1 MGGVPLSLIEAARA
15 LPGRRVC
22 VVGGRTGVGKTRV
35 LLALR
40 RMGEAVI
47 DLEGLAGHR
56 GSAFGWVGQRWE
68 GKTTDEAPEQPSS
81 EHFANLLAVA
91 WRDANR
97 DHHGGQVAAAG
108 GGGGGGGRGWLF
120 VEDEDTHIGG
130 VTLPAS
136 VYALLRC
143 APLVVRVVVG
153 ERARLRLL
161 VEDYAGDAARGPDPG
176 AWLARMLA
184 SVARLQKRLGG
195 ERVAALQAQLVAGE
209 YEGVAKVLIAYYD
222 KLYDAHV
229 ANGSGSGSGVGAR
242 PGVVLDA
249 LHPPE
254 LPELD
259 APLLAR
265 QVLQAVAAFEARERG
280 REE

>member
-1 MGGVPLSLIEAARA
+1 MY
-15 LPGRRVC
+15 
-22 VVGGRTGVGKTRV
+22 
-35 LLALR
+35 
-40 RMGEAVI
+40 AV
-47 DLEGLAGHR
+47 
-56 GSAFGWVGQRWE
+56 
-68 GKTTDEAPEQPSS
+68 
-81 EHFANLLAVA
+81 
-91 WRDANR
+91 
-97 DHHGGQVAAAG
+97 
-108 GGGGGGGRGWLF
+108 
-120 VEDEDTHIGG
+120 
-130 VTLPAS
+130 
-136 VYALLRC
+136 LRC

-161 VEDYAGDAARGPDPG
+161 VEDYAARARGADHG
-176 AWLARMLA
+176 AWLERMLA
-184 SVARLQKRLGG
+184 SGRPQKRLGG

-249 LHPPE
+249 VHPPE

-265 QVLQAVAAFEARERG
+265 QVLRAVAQFEARESESGGEAEG
-280 REE
+280 RTEMGTVRYGTSSRVTRSTGRTESRSWRRRSHRAPRCRS